1 MQEHK
6 NVENYPLQSFFRT
19 SNLGLNKKTISFWL
33 GIQINSN
40 SINKFDKLGSAES
53 VEKNKNQS
61 QISLFS
67 VSF

>member
-19 SNLGLNKKTISFWL
+19 SNLGLNKKTILFWL
-33 GIQINSN
+33 GIQIDSN
-40 SINKFDKLGSAES
+40 SINKFDKLGSPES